1 MTNKLKK
8 NKLELKTKNNL
19 NKWQI
24 NKNIVALKL
33 KTNTTK
39 KTNQKKVKLKL

>member
-1 MTNKLKK
+1 MTNKFKK

-39 KTNQKKVKLKL
+39 NQTRKR